1 MIQVSS
7 RFSTEHKEG
16 TPQKDWNDKVIQY
29 LTENKSKIDLVVATA
44 AVGSANLPDQSL
56 GMVEQRHIS
65 GDEIGM
71 PVMAIRDNQRFG
83 FNIVEPLEQY
93 GYEST
98 REKIMKLE
106 PISHLHPWALVD
118 YKSPNI
124 YP

>member
-44 AVGSANLPDQSL
+44 DVGSADFPEPPE
-56 GMVEQRHIS
+56 GMVEQLNII
-65 GDEIGM
+65 GDEIGL
-71 PVMAIRDNQRFG
+71 PVMAIRDNQSFG
-83 FNIVEPLEQY
+83 FNIVEHLEQY

-98 REKIMKLE
+98 KEKMIKIE
-106 PISHLHPWALVD
+106 PISDLHPWEIV
-118 YKSPNI
+118 
-124 YP
+124 

>member
-29 LTENKSKIDLVVATA
+29 LTENKCEIDIVVATA
-44 AVGSANLPDQSL
+44 DVGSAELPEPPE
-56 GMVEQRHIS
+56 GMVEQLNII
-65 GDEIGM
+65 GDERGL

-83 FNIVEPLEQY
+83 FNIVEHLEQY

-98 REKIMKLE
+98 KEKMHSVE
-106 PISHLHPWALVD
+106 AISETHPWD
-118 YKSPNI
+118 
-124 YP
+124 